1 MSAVEPAAGTGR
13 PSWAARAP
21 RLLFVVA
28 VLAVGTGLVVHLRHA
43 GDPVDLVAAVLAA
56 CYLGWLAVEIPV
68 TFRTSGAAPSE
79 SATLLLYA
87 AARIATAAA
96 AVLGPLPWD
105 TWSPL
110 LLIPAAVFTGGVVLR
125 QAAIRTLGRFYSHHV
140 TRQSDHQVVTWGVY
154 RVIRHP
160 AYAGMLSAH
169 LGFVAFFLNPLSA
182 VLLVALAAAITF
194 RIRTEERML
203 IDIPGYRAYA
213 DGHARLLPGLW

>member
-1 MSAVEPAAGTGR
+1 MSTVEPMAGGAGS
-13 PSWAARAP
+13 PWAVRAP
-21 RLLFVVA
+21 RLLFVLA

-68 TFRTSGAAPSE
+68 TFRSSGAAPRE

-87 AARIATAAA
+87 AARIATVSA

-105 TWSPL
+105 DWSPL
-110 LLIPAAVFTGGVVLR
+110 LLVPAAVFVGGVVLR
-125 QAAIRTLGRFYSHHV
+125 QVAIHTLGRFYSHHV

-154 RVIRHP
+154 RFIRHP

-182 VLLVALAAAITF
+182 VLLVALCAAITF

-203 IDIPGYRAYA
+203 AHIPGYRAYA
-213 DGHARLLPGLW
+213 DGHARLVPGLW